1 MWTLYLVYFLVSY
14 CFMLNVSE
22 IYNYSALYIIYAM
35 FYAYVYK

>member
-22 IYNYSALYIIYAM
+22 IYYSALYIIYAM